1 MSKRKRERKFSIILL
16 KAIDEA
22 FLTLGENAR
31 TAIYCHL
38 ESKFA
43 ISRQDIPDRIGDFS
57 DALEQIFGLAA
68 PQLEILIMKFL
79 NRCVKC
85 EYKWVGPKWLVPDL
99 TFKKYVV
106 LTELTFKDTSKIE
119 NVEILVDDGEK
130 PRQEIKE

>member
-1 MSKRKRERKFSIILL
+1 LSKRKRERKFSIILIE
-16 KAIDEA
+16 AIDEA
-22 FLTLGENAR
+22 FLTIGENAR

-57 DALEQIFGLAA
+57 DALAQIFGLAA

-85 EYKWVGPKWLVPDL
+85 EYEWVGPKWLVPDL

>member
-57 DALEQIFGLAA
+57 DALAQIFGLAA

-79 NRCVKC
+79 NRRVKC
-85 EYKWVGPKWLVPDL
+85 EYEWVGPKWLVPDL

>member
-1 MSKRKRERKFSIILL
+1 LSKRKRERKFSIILIE
-16 KAIDEA
+16 AIDEA
-22 FLTLGENAR
+22 FLTIGENAR

-57 DALEQIFGLAA
+57 DALAQIFGLAA

-79 NRCVKC
+79 NRRVKC
-85 EYKWVGPKWLVPDL
+85 EYEWVGPKWLVPDL

>member
-1 MSKRKRERKFSIILL
+1 MSKRKRERKFSRILL
-16 KAIDEA
+16 EAIDEA

-79 NRCVKC
+79 NRRVKC
-85 EYKWVGPKWLVPDL
+85 EYEWVGPKWLVPDL

>member
-1 MSKRKRERKFSIILL
+1 LSKRKRERKFSIILIE
-16 KAIDEA
+16 AIDEA
-22 FLTLGENAR
+22 FLTIGENAR

-57 DALEQIFGLAA
+57 DALAQIFGLAA
-68 PQLEILIMKFL
+68 PQLEILIMQFL
-79 NRCVKC
+79 NRRVKC
-85 EYKWVGPKWLVPDL
+85 EYEWVGPKWLVPDL

>member
-1 MSKRKRERKFSIILL
+1 MSKRKRERKFSIILIE
-16 KAIDEA
+16 AIDEA
-22 FLTLGENAR
+22 FLTIGENAR

-57 DALEQIFGLAA
+57 DALAQIFGLAA
-68 PQLEILIMKFL
+68 PQLEILIMQFL
-79 NRCVKC
+79 NRRVKC
-85 EYKWVGPKWLVPDL
+85 EYEWVGPKWLVPDL

>member
-57 DALEQIFGLAA
+57 DALAQIFGLAA

-79 NRCVKC
+79 NRRVKC
-85 EYKWVGPKWLVPDL
+85 EYEWVGPKWLVPDL

-130 PRQEIKE
+130 PRQEIKV